1 MERKKIAI
9 LGPGS
14 IGKQTMEVLG
24 QKHMRKIYELVSVSG
39 YGDKDIKS
47 IEKAIAEFD
56 IKKVSFAVLEVAEQ
70 FKQLYPEVEVLYG
83 ENHLE
88 KIINE
93 TELDYS
99 VISVSGAVGIKATIA
114 SLEKGLI
121 TCIATK
127 EVLVAAGPLV
137 MELAKRMEKKF
148 NKLQILRP
156 IDSEHNAIWQA
167 LRAVENK
174 NGFNLEEVRRIIIT
188 ASGGS
193 LKNWSIEDLHKAT
206 PDDVTKG
213 HPTWSMGAKITV
225 DSATMVNKAL
235 EVIEAHFLFGLPYE
249 KIAILRHNQ
258 SITHGIV
265 ETIDKFHIEQK
276 ASPDMRMPIQYA
288 LTYLDRFEFNLS
300 EPMEYSEK
308 AGEWKSLDYNKID
321 YMDPERYPAFHIAM
335 HFGMKG
341 GLMPAIMNAANE
353 VIVNEGFLKGK
364 IKFTEIPKLLLGVC
378 SYFETC
384 FEWDIKEL
392 TLKDILDVD
401 QKVRKHTLDVLYCNN
416 IIDYLDED
424 IKFAKEHQWGAKK

>member
-1 MERKKIAI
+1 MKRKKIAI

-14 IGKQTMEVLG
+14 IGKQTMEVLD
-24 QKHMRKIYELVSVSG
+24 QTHIRERHELVSVSG
-39 YGDKDIKS
+39 YDDNDITP
-47 IEKAIAEFD
+47 IGEAVDNFNV
-56 IKKVSFAVLEVAEQ
+56 KKVSFAVPKAVEQ
-70 FKQLYPEVEVLYG
+70 FKQLHPEVEVLSG
-83 ENHLE
+83 EDHLE

-93 TELDYS
+93 TDLDYS

-137 MELAKRMEKKF
+137 MDLAKRMEQKF
-148 NKLQILRP
+148 NRTQILRP

-288 LTYLDRFEFNLS
+288 LTYPDRFEFNLS
-300 EPMEYSEK
+300 EPMKYSEK
-308 AGEWKSLDYNKID
+308 VGEWKSLDYNKID

-353 VIVNEGFLKGK
+353 IAVNEGFLKGIISFTDIGKVILNTCSIFEKDYRWGEELNWDNILEADQRAREYTRK
-364 IKFTEIPKLLLGVC
+364 ILISVPGG
-378 SYFETC
+378 S
-384 FEWDIKEL
+384 
-392 TLKDILDVD
+392 
-401 QKVRKHTLDVLYCNN
+401 
-416 IIDYLDED
+416 LDELNA
-424 IKFAKEHQWGAKK
+424 KEFAKEHQWGAKE